1 MTVDLPVSAWIS
13 VTALGSVG
21 VMGPVALIVAA
32 WLAVGYRWKYS
43 VAWLALLGAA
53 SGAEQDR

>member
-1 MTVDLPVSAWIS
+1 MNVDLSVSTWIS

-32 WLAVGYRWKYS
+32 WLALGYRWKY
-43 VAWLALLGAA
+43 A
-53 SGAEQDR
+53 SHAPA